1 MSMTDNTDRNCLAG
15 LADQLERE
23 LVGNA
28 CYRVGHAVASAV
40 QGTQPIEVGEDD
52 MSAGPPPIGVEA
64 GRAIAQCCEGAAD
77 DIENAA
83 LALQARAMSIVEDAR
98 QIAAGVRARGER
110 IKVQVEDFTEVT
122 KRLAFMMRDA
132 RDRII
137 GDTAH

>member
-1 MSMTDNTDRNCLAG
+1 MSMTENTDRNGLAG

-23 LVGNA
+23 LGGNGNGA
-28 CYRVGHAVASAV
+28 EHALAATA
-40 QGTQPIEVGEDD
+40 QAMPPAEVDD
-52 MSAGPPPIGVEA
+52 DARLSAGPPPIGVEA
-64 GRAIAQCCEGAAD
+64 GRAIAQCCEAAAD

-83 LALQARAMSIVEDAR
+83 LALQARAMSIVEEAR

-110 IKVQVEDFTEVT
+110 IKAQVEDFTELT
-122 KRLAFMMRDA
+122 KRLAFTMRDA

>member
-23 LVGNA
+23 LVGQA
-28 CYRVGHAVASAV
+28 CNGVGHAVASAV
-40 QGTQPIEVGEDD
+40 QVTQPIEVGEDGL
-52 MSAGPPPIGVEA
+52 SAGPPPIGIEA
-64 GRAIAQCCEGAAD
+64 GRAIAQCCEAAAD

-98 QIAAGVRARGER
+98 LIAAGVRARGER